1 MRAEKSLKYCIYLIS
16 ALTTDYES
24 RLYSETF
31 MKNSLVKHSLPKK
44 RKRILEHLL
53 QYLQSYMHNGNLLR
67 LYTKSLRLTTC
78 LHQRLLINTSLF
90 DLEMPNTFNPM
101 PYHAVNKKNYHVVTR
116 YSCCAFNPP
125 VSSQAFHEN
134 FIKDVNL

>member
-1 MRAEKSLKYCIYLIS
+1 MDLARVEVKSLKYCNYLIY

-24 RLYSETF
+24 RLYSGTF
-31 MKNSLVKHSLPKK
+31 MKNSLVKHSLPKQH
-44 RKRILEHLL
+44 KRIQEHLL
-53 QYLQSYMHNGNLLR
+53 QYLQSYTYNGNLLR

-101 PYHAVNKKNYHVVTR
+101 PYHAVNKKSYHVLTR

-125 VSSQAFHEN
+125 ANS
-134 FIKDVNL
+134 